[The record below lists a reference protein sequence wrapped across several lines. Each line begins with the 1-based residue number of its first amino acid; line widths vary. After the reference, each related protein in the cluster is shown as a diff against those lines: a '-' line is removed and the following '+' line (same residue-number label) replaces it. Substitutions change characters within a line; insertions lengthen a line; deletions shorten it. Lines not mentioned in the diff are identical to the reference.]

1 MNKNI
6 GFRRNIYRVWMDA
19 AAALCIQT
27 DNLSELRARLDPI
40 VAVQVPSRE
49 NRRMALDILINIW
62 GKSAA
67 SHPVLRTDALKL
79 YAGTENAADRLWL
92 HYGMTL
98 LTYPFFR
105 LGAITI
111 GQISRHAEI
120 ITPKEVKARMI
131 AELGQL
137 GALEKA
143 TERII
148 FTLRNWGILV
158 ETGQRYAYQPMRR
171 ALTATSPALEEWML
185 AVALTAHPA
194 EELPFDD
201 LVRLP
206 ELFPFRF
213 TIGVDQIRK
222 SARFE
227 VHRQGA
233 GWDMV
238 RQMEQRV

>member
-6 GFRRNIYRVWMDA
+6 GFRRNIYREWMDA
-19 AAALCIQT
+19 AAALCIET
-27 DNLSELRARLDPI
+27 DSLSELRARLDPI
-40 VAVQVPSRE
+40 VAAQVTSPDS
-49 NRRMALDILINIW
+49 RRMALDILVNIW

-67 SHPVLRTDALKL
+67 SHPVLRSDALKL
-79 YAGTENAADRLWL
+79 YAGTGNAADRLWL

-105 LGAITI
+105 LGTITI
-111 GQISRHAEI
+111 GQLSRHAEV
-120 ITPKEVKARMI
+120 ITPKEVKAKMI
-131 AELGQL
+131 AELGEL

-143 TERII
+143 AERII
-148 FTLRNWGILV
+148 FTLRNWGILA
-158 ETGQRYAYQPMRR
+158 ETDQRYAYQPLRR
-171 ALTATSPALEEWML
+171 GLSASSLALEEWLL
-185 AVALTAHPA
+185 AATLTAHPA

-213 TIGVDQIRK
+213 AIGVDQIRK

-227 VHRQGA
+227 VHRQGI

-238 RQMEQRV
+238 RSKKSRA

>member
-1 MNKNI
+1 MGRVDKNI
-6 GFRRNIYRVWMDA
+6 GFRRNIYREWMDA
-19 AAALCIQT
+19 AAAFCTET
-27 DNLSELRARLDPI
+27 DDTSELRAHLDPI
-40 VAVQVPSRE
+40 VAVRISSQE
-49 NRRMALDILINIW
+49 CRRIALDILINIW
-62 GKSAA
+62 AKSVI
-67 SHPVLRTDALKL
+67 SHPTLRADAVKL
-79 YAGTENAADRLWL
+79 YAKTESPTDRLWL

-98 LTYPFFR
+98 LAYPFFR
-105 LGAITI
+105 LGVITI
-111 GQISRHAEI
+111 GQLSRHTEI
-120 ITPKEVKARMI
+120 ITPKEVKARMV

-148 FTLRNWGILV
+148 FTLRNWGVLA
-158 ETGQRYAYQPMRR
+158 ETDQRYAYRPLRR
-171 ALTATSPALEEWML
+171 ALGASSAALEEWML
-185 AVALTAHPA
+185 AATLTVHPA

-213 TIGVDQIRK
+213 ALGVDQIRK
-222 SARFE
+222 SERFE

-238 RQMEQRV
+238 RVV